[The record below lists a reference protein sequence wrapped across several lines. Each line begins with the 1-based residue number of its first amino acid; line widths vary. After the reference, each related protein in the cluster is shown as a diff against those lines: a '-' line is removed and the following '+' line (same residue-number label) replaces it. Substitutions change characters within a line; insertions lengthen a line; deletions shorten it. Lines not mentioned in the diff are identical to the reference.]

1 MAQDLASSPPLST
14 EQAAPSPETKVR
26 PPAASSPPGPA
37 HLRPRYKSSPPK
49 CLAPSSERAYRSFDR
64 RKRGFRC
71 ATVELRESEID
82 FLIKIELL
90 AADAEKNPRTLGGAL
105 NRYLDDHPLRS
116 WAYKPRY

>member
-1 MAQDLASSPPLST
+1 M
-14 EQAAPSPETKVR
+14 
-26 PPAASSPPGPA
+26 
-37 HLRPRYKSSPPK
+37 PPK
-49 CLAPSSERAYRSFDR
+49 RLAPSSERAYRSFDR

-90 AADAEKNPRTLGGAL
+90 ATDAPKTPRTLGGAL
-105 NRYLDDHPLRS
+105 NRYLDDHPLRG